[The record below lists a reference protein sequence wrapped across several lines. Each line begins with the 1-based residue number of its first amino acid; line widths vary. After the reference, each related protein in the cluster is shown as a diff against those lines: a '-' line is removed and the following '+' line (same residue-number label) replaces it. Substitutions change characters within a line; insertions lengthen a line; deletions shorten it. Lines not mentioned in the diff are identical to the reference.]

1 MSLHNCEILCSSI
14 TLTNENDTN
23 NNCNDTNN
31 NCNDNEII
39 NIISN
44 LIHDNKT
51 DNKNNIHNVSLD
63 TVNFDIRFDE
73 NEHNK
78 TNYSIDENEN
88 ASIFLL
94 FMYYAMCNFPDIC
107 DNNGIYLF
115 IFNLEFRK
123 VDYR

>member
-88 ASIFLL
+88 ASIFCYLCITL
-94 FMYYAMCNFPDIC
+94 CAISPIFVIIMVF
-107 DNNGIYLF
+107 IYLF
-115 IFNLEFRK
+115 LI
-123 VDYR
+123 